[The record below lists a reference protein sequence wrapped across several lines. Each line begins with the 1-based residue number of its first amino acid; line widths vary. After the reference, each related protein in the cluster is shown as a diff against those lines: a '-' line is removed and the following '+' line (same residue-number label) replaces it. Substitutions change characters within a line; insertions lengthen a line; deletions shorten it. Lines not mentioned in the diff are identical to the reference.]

1 MTGHNRNMITV
12 NATEFKAK
20 CLQFLDDVRDDGQI
34 VIVTKHGEQVAQL
47 IPMAT
52 KERPKVKA
60 GFMKDR
66 VKILG
71 DIMEPFDDAWVT
83 DDKWL

>member
-1 MTGHNRNMITV
+1 
-12 NATEFKAK
+12 
-20 CLQFLDDVRDDGQI
+20 
-34 VIVTKHGEQVAQL
+34 
-47 IPMAT
+47 MAT